1 VFVGENEGILLTPTE
16 FNLLRHLMEHAG
28 AIVSTYRLLNEVW
41 GYPEGAGSPDLV
53 RAHIRNVRLKIEP
66 DPANPT
72 YIQTIRRHGY
82 TIVAPASPDEG

>member
-1 VFVGENEGILLTPTE
+1 
-16 FNLLRHLMEHAG
+16 
-28 AIVSTYRLLNEVW
+28 W